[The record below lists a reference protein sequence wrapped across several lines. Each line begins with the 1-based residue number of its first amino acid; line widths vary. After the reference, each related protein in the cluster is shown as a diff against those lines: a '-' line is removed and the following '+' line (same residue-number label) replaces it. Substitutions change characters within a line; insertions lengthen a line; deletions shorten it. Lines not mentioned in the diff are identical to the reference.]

1 MQIHAVVGGI
11 VHNARA
17 VFKVLRG
24 KQHWREVVGRHS
36 IYIIIFDQ
44 YIHLTQKTIIRS
56 RYSSHCCVR
65 GDCWCHRKLGF
76 NFAERLVVIFSIYR
90 GFVLLNSEYIR
101 VVSITIDL
109 PEALHE
115 FSAQPRRLLVLHRLS
130 LSMMLLGHRLG
141 EGHRR
146 P

>member
-1 MQIHAVVGGI
+1 MSGVTAG
-11 VHNARA
+11 ATESWA
-17 VFKVLRG
+17 
-24 KQHWREVVGRHS
+24 
-36 IYIIIFDQ
+36 
-44 YIHLTQKTIIRS
+44 LTLQKGWWL
-56 RYSSHCCVR
+56 YSV
-65 GDCWCHRKLGF
+65 
-76 NFAERLVVIFSIYR
+76 YT

-109 PEALHE
+109 PVALHE

-130 LSMMLLGHRLG
+130 LSMMLPGHRLG